1 ELEPLAR
8 AIPARDERA
17 LGGADEQQRI
27 AGLHVDGPNG
37 RHALLLARQH
47 TPRPGAPTRA
57 VVGFADARAPDARRR
72 HAPDPDPPRRGR
84 RGRAPPLLRPPRRQA
99 VAARARAGRAHRRVD
114 RRAADRRAVVEP
126 AHARRRLRRA
136 AGLAPRLHDGLRE
149 IDCGQL
155 EGMIYPEIRERYPEM
170 YAEWRAR
177 LAHTRFPGGESYVE
191 LHARVTAVAA
201 EIRAAHAKAA
211 VAIVAHG
218 GVTRALL
225 ADALGL
231 GAEALFRLDQSYAGV
246 SVIDYYSE
254 TAVVRVMNATP

>member
-1 ELEPLAR
+1 MLALPTQDGATRLILIRHGEVEEDARRRCYGRLDVKLSPLGHEQAARTAEWIAELPIAALWSSPLTRAVDSAAPLAR
-8 AIPARDERA
+8 A
-17 LGGADEQQRI
+17 
-27 AGLHVDGPNG
+27 
-37 RHALLLARQH
+37 
-47 TPRPGAPTRA
+47 T
-57 VVGFADARAPDARRR
+57 
-72 HAPDPDPPRRGR
+72 
-84 RGRAPPLLRPPRRQA
+84 
-99 VAARARAGRAHRRVD
+99 
-114 RRAADRRAVVEP
+114 
-126 AHARRRLRRA
+126 
-136 AGLAPRLHDGLRE
+136 GLAPRLHDGLRE

-155 EGMIYPEIRERYPEM
+155 EGMTYPEIRERYPEM